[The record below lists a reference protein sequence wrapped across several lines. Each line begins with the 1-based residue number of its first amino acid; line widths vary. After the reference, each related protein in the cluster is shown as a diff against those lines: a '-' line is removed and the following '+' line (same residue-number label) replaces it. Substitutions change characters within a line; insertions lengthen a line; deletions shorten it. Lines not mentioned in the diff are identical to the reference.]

1 MSPFTGFHLDL
12 HLRVTTLTQRC
23 GWLAVVEYE
32 IRVEGALDDHWSAW
46 FEGLEL
52 ASQPGGVTVI
62 AGEVADQAMLHGLL
76 AKVRDLGV
84 PLISVH
90 RVDPL

>member
-1 MSPFTGFHLDL
+1 
-12 HLRVTTLTQRC
+12 VTTLTQRC
-23 GWLAVVEYE
+23 SWLTVVEYE

-46 FEGLEL
+46 FEGMEVT
-52 ASQPGGVTVI
+52 SQPGGVTVI

-90 RVDPL
+90 RIDPL